1 MRGVFLDFATV
12 SNNDVDIAPLRAVLD
27 DLVIYDVTSPESIRE
42 RVQDV
47 EVIFTNKCRVD
58 TTLLAAAPKLKLVS
72 LAATG
77 FNNVDLDAAR
87 AQGVAVCNIR
97 AYCTPSVV
105 QHVFALMLAL
115 NQKLDGYRQLLA
127 EGAWRKAPQFTL
139 LDYPVHELAGQ
150 TIGIVGYGELGS
162 NVAKVAEAFGMR
174 VLIAERPGRTP
185 RAGRASFETVLK
197 ESDVISLHCPLTPET
212 EKLINADALKQMKP
226 NALLINTARG
236 AVVDEAA
243 LADAL
248 RKGVVGGAGI
258 DVLSQEPPVDG
269 NPLLDPAIP
278 NLIVTP
284 HIAWAS
290 VEARNRAILQMADC
304 VSAFRKG
311 ERLNRVD

>member
-58 TTLLAAAPKLKLVS
+58 TPLLAAAPKLKLVS

-150 TIGIVGYGELGS
+150 TIGIVGHGELGS
-162 NVAKVAEAFGMR
+162 NVAKVAKAFGMR

-185 RAGRASFETVLK
+185 RAGRAAFETVLT

-226 NALLINTARG
+226 HALLINTARG

-248 RKGVVGGAGI
+248 RKGVIGGAGI

-284 HIAWAS
+284 HIAWAG
-290 VEARNRAILQMADC
+290 VEARNRAIRQMADC

-311 ERLNRVD
+311 ERVNRVD

>member
-12 SNNDVDIAPLRAVLD
+12 SNDDVDIAPLRAVLD
-27 DLVIYDVTSPESIRE
+27 ELVIHDVTPVEKIAE
-42 RVQDV
+42 RVKDA
-47 EVIFTNKCRVD
+47 EVIFTNKCRID
-58 TTLLAAAPKLKLVS
+58 AALLDAAPELRLVA

-87 AQGVAVCNIR
+87 THGVGICNIR

-115 NQKLDGYRQLLA
+115 NQKLDGYRKLLA

-150 TIGIVGYGELGS
+150 TLGIIGYGELGS
-162 NVAKVAEAFGMR
+162 NVAKVAEVFGMR
-174 VLIAERPGRTP
+174 VLIAERPGKPP
-185 RAGRASFETVLK
+185 RAGRVPIETLLA
-197 ESDVISLHCPLTPET
+197 ESDVISLHCPLTAET
-212 EKLINADALKQMKP
+212 EKLINADALRKMKP
-226 NALLINTARG
+226 TALLINTARG

-248 RKGVVGGAGI
+248 RRGIIGGAGI

-269 NPLLDPAIP
+269 NPLLDANIP

-284 HIAWAS
+284 HIAWAG
-290 VEARNRAILQMADC
+290 VEARNRAIRQMADC
-304 VSAFRKG
+304 VNAFRKG